1 MLYFIYLKM
10 VSKKELRKKYAQLRK
25 TLTSDQVEEYS
36 LQIANQALKLDIWEY
51 SNYHIFL
58 PIERH
63 NEVDT
68 EYLLHILQGKD
79 KNIIISK
86 SNFDDFSMSHYLLTD
101 QTKIINNEYGI
112 PEPHEEG
119 IRITDQQL
127 DVVFVPLL
135 AVDKFGNRV
144 GYGKGFYDRFLKKCK
159 PGILKVGLSF
169 FEPLNNKIDVNDEDI
184 KLDYIVTNQNAFK
197 VVSNLI

>member
-1 MLYFIYLKM
+1 MRYFIYLKM

>member
-1 MLYFIYLKM
+1 MRYFIYPKM
-10 VSKKELRKKYAQLRK
+10 ESKKELRKKYAQLRK

-36 LQIANQALKLDIWEY
+36 LQIANQALKLDIWEC

-58 PIERH
+58 PIKRH
-63 NEVDT
+63 NEVNT

-79 KNIIISK
+79 KNIVISK

-112 PEPHEEG
+112 PEPDENG
-119 IRITDQQL
+119 IPINEQQL
-127 DVVFVPLL
+127 DVVFIPLL

-144 GYGKGFYDRFLKKCK
+144 GYGKGFYDRFLRKCK
-159 PGILKVGLSF
+159 PGILKIGLSF
-169 FEPLNNKIDVNDEDI
+169 FKPLDNKIDVNEDDI
-184 KLDYIVTNQNAFK
+184 KLDYILTGQNAFK
-197 VVSNLI
+197 TVESHI

>member
-1 MLYFIYLKM
+1 M
-10 VSKKELRKKYAQLRK
+10 SKKELRKKYAQLRK

>member
-1 MLYFIYLKM
+1 M
-10 VSKKELRKKYAQLRK
+10 VSKKELRKKYAQLRR

-169 FEPLNNKIDVNDEDI
+169 FKPLNIKIDVNDEDI
-184 KLDYIVTNQNAFK
+184 KLDYIVTNQNAFQ